1 MCTMHDDVV
10 SDHGSESTQTRL
22 YPGLKPGACPLQV
35 VLLVPQHSPRW
46 LADLAGLAHAGPSV
60 VVSVVTIEGDFPA
73 GPVPVLPLDMRLYL
87 TLERLRHRN
96 LGDRLTLVD
105 LSALRNTHVQV
116 ADSSE
121 RVAGVVASL
130 QPDVVLLVGPPSWQ
144 PKLAAVAQKGCW
156 RIDGSVLDPR
166 YAGLSL
172 LWPVLAGTNT
182 SLIDLVLTDANGAT
196 TLLGSSVGT
205 THPGSFRLQR
215 DRAFAKLPAML
226 LRSLRQLAHGDLQL
240 PDIKPARLML
250 MPVRRFKLGQ
260 GLRALLITLRHTVRW
275 QIQKRRPED
284 LWLLL
289 LRHGEQALDPA
300 NPHIEDCTALL
311 APRTDYW
318 ADPCVIKH
326 DGRNLIFVEEYPL
339 RTRKAVI
346 VCIELLPDGHA
357 ERLGIALDQ
366 TCHLSYPQAFQWQ
379 GQWYLTVESGS
390 ARCVR
395 LYRAS
400 DFPLRWQPVTDLIS
414 DRVSVDPTLH
424 HHQGHWYLFV
434 NISES
439 GGSTSEELF
448 LFVSDQLTGPYRP
461 HPGNPI
467 VSDVRRARPAGRLFE
482 HRGRLIRPGQDCAA
496 SYGNAIVFSEV
507 LELSPDRYR
516 EQPLARL
523 DGSWSSTLD
532 GCHTYSA
539 VESLEVLDARGKVP
553 AHMRQMPV
561 SHASISQRA
570 SEREVPL
577 VSVLMIAEGDVSWLR
592 DAIENV
598 LEQSFSDHEILIASN
613 DPHAIELHLVTF
625 VSGRP
630 DHVRVIRTESHN
642 RMHMYDAAMAQARG
656 RYLAWYQSGYRW
668 VKQHLE
674 ASLEWLERDAALG
687 MVHAHVLALESSSEL
702 FGRSL
707 AREHMPPRI
716 TDPYAALLLWSSHPV
731 TAAVVARRSTTLAVG
746 RFDDRFACLAHSER
760 DYWLR
765 IAAIADVGAISTG
778 HVIPV
783 AARERGDFNED
794 AVWGSRRMLVE
805 KHIGTARGRA
815 LRQHA
820 LAALDA
826 DRAIG
831 CAAHAGFWVSLSAF
845 AQSLRRHPWR
855 WRVWRDM
862 LRWMLHMPKTNSD
875 TSQ

>member
-1 MCTMHDDVV
+1 MSTKRGDMVLDD
-10 SDHGSESTQTRL
+10 GSEPTQSRL
-22 YPGLKPGACPLQV
+22 YPGLKPGTRPLQV
-35 VLLVPQHSPRW
+35 VLLVPQHCPRW
-46 LADLAGLAHAGPSV
+46 LADLAVLAHAGTSV
-60 VVSVVTIEGDFPA
+60 VITVVTIEGDLPEP
-73 GPVPVLPLDMRLYL
+73 PVPALPVDTRLYL
-87 TLERLRHRN
+87 ALERLRHRN
-96 LGDRLTLVD
+96 QGDCMTRVD
-105 LSALRNTHVQV
+105 MSALRSAHVQV
-116 ADSSE
+116 TDSATG
-121 RVAGVVASL
+121 VTDVVASL
-130 QPDVVLLVGPPSWQ
+130 QPDLVLLDGPKSWQ
-144 PKLAAVAQKGCW
+144 SGLAAIARHGCW
-156 RIDGSVLDPR
+156 QIDASILHAR
-166 YAGLSL
+166 YAGLPL
-172 LWPVLAGTNT
+172 LLPVLAGSNT
-182 SLIDLVLTDANGAT
+182 SALDLVLTNDSGAFAM
-196 TLLGSSVGT
+196 LASSVGT

-215 DRAFAKLPAML
+215 DQAFAKLPAML
-226 LRSLRQLAHGDLQL
+226 LRSFRQLANGDLQL
-240 PDIKPARLML
+240 PDITSARLML
-250 MPVRRFKLGQ
+250 MPVRRFRLGQ
-260 GLRALLITLRHTVRW
+260 GLRALITTLRHTLLW

-289 LRHGEQALDPA
+289 LRHGAQTLDPA
-300 NPHIEDCTALL
+300 NPRIEDCTLLL

-318 ADPCVIKH
+318 ADPCVVEH
-326 DGRNLIFVEEYPL
+326 DGRCLIFAEEYPL

-346 VCIELLPDGHA
+346 VCIELRPDGHA

-379 GQWYLTVESGS
+379 DQWYLTVESGT

-424 HHQGHWYLFV
+424 YHQGHWYLFV

-448 LFVSDQLTGPYRP
+448 LFVSEQLAGPYLP
-461 HPGNPI
+461 HPANPI

-482 HRGRLIRPGQDCAA
+482 HQGRLIRPGQDCAA
-496 SYGNAIVFSEV
+496 SYGNAIMFGEV
-507 LELSPDRYR
+507 LELSPERYR

-523 DGSWSSTLD
+523 DGSWSPTLD

-539 VESLEVLDARGKVP
+539 VGSLEVLDARGKVP

-561 SHASISQRA
+561 MHSLISRRA

-577 VSVLMIAEGDVSWLR
+577 VSVLMIAQGDVSWLR

-598 LEQSFSDHEILIASN
+598 SAQSFSDHEILIAGN
-613 DPHAIELHLVTF
+613 DPHAIVSHLGALATA
-625 VSGRP
+625 RH
-630 DHVRVIRTESHN
+630 DRVRVIGVESHS
-642 RMHMYDAAMAQARG
+642 RVKMYDALMAQAHG

-674 ASLEWLERDAALG
+674 ASLQWLERDAALG
-687 MVHAHVLALESSSEL
+687 MVHAHVLALESSSAL

-707 AREHMPPRI
+707 AREHLPARI
-716 TDPYAALLLWSSHPV
+716 ADPYAALLLWISHPV

-765 IAAIADVGAISTG
+765 IAAIADVGAISSG

-783 AARERGDFNED
+783 AARERGDFDET
-794 AVWGSRRMLVE
+794 AVWGSRRMLIE
-805 KHIGTARGRA
+805 KHIGTAKGRA

-826 DRAIG
+826 DRATG
-831 CAAHAGFWVSLSAF
+831 FAAHAGFWGSLSAF

-875 TSQ
+875 ASP